1 MDNNQANPS
10 GGQLPSVR
18 AQTPGVAQNTL
29 PSSGGEVSV
38 AQQAQQILA
47 DGSKSPSQMTQQFVE
62 LKSRY
67 LQNQG
72 VQIGE

>member
-10 GGQLPSVR
+10 GGQLPSVQ
-18 AQTPGVAQNTL
+18 AQSPESAPDTPQHSTGDISA
-29 PSSGGEVSV
+29 

-47 DGSKSPSQMTQQFVE
+47 DTSKSPSQMTQQFVE

-67 LQNQG
+67 LQSQG